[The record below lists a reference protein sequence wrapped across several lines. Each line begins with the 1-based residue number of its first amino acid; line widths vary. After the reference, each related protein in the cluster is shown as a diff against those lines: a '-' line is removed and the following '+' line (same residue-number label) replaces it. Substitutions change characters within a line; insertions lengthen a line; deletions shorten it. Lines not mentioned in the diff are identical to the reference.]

1 MKQTHSILFICM
13 GNICRSPAAEGI
25 MKHKVQ
31 EQGLEHFFYID
42 SAGMHGWHEGELPD
56 NRMRTHASRR
66 GYALTSHSR
75 PIRYDDFEQFDLI
88 IGMDDSNIYDLKRMA
103 PNRESQRKIRR
114 MTDFCRTH
122 KTDCVPDPYY
132 GGASGFELVL
142 DLLED
147 ACDGLLDKLK
157 KGAE

>member
-56 NRMRTHASRR
+56 SRMRTHALRR
-66 GYALTSHSR
+66 GYALISHSR
-75 PIRYDDFEQFDLI
+75 PIQYRDFEKFDLI
-88 IGMDDSNIYDLKRMA
+88 IGMDDSNIQDLKRMA
-103 PNRESQRKIRR
+103 PNSASLQKIRR

-122 KTDCVPDPYY
+122 KADCVPDPYY

-157 KGAE
+157 K

>member
-1 MKQTHSILFICM
+1 MKQLHKILFICM

-31 EQGLEHFFYID
+31 EQDLEHCFYID

-75 PIRYDDFEQFDLI
+75 PIKYNDFEKFDLI
-88 IGMDDSNIYDLKRMA
+88 IGMDDGNLQDLKRMA
-103 PNRESQRKIRR
+103 PDSESLRKIHR
-114 MTDFCRTH
+114 MTDFCTMH
-122 KTDCVPDPYY
+122 EADCVPDPYY
-132 GGASGFELVL
+132 GGSSGFELVL

-147 ACDGLLDKLK
+147 ACDGLLDQLK
-157 KGAE
+157 EQRN

>member
-1 MKQTHSILFICM
+1 M

-25 MKHKVQ
+25 MKKMVQ
-31 EQGLEHFFYID
+31 EQGLEHSFYID

-75 PIRYDDFEQFDLI
+75 PIKYNDFEQFDLI
-88 IGMDDSNIYDLKRMA
+88 IGMDDNNIQDLKRMA
-103 PNRESQRKIRR
+103 PSLEAQRKIRR
-114 MTDFCRTH
+114 MTDFCQTH
-122 KTDCVPDPYY
+122 KADCVPDPYY

-147 ACDGLLDKLK
+147 ACVGLLDELK
-157 KGAE
+157 NQNV

>member
-1 MKQTHSILFICM
+1 MHRILFICM

-25 MKHKVQ
+25 MRHKVQ
-31 EQGLEHFFYID
+31 EQGLEHCFYID

-66 GYALTSHSR
+66 GYTLTSRSR
-75 PIRYDDFEQFDLI
+75 PIKYDDFDRFDLI
-88 IGMDDSNIYDLKRMA
+88 IGMDDNNIYDLKRMT
-103 PNRESQRKIRR
+103 PNRESQQKIRR
-114 MTDFCRTH
+114 MTDFCRIH

-132 GGASGFELVL
+132 GGSSGFELVL

-147 ACDGLLDKLK
+147 ACGGLLDRLK
-157 KGAE
+157 KKLE

>member
-1 MKQTHSILFICM
+1 M

-31 EQGLEHFFYID
+31 ELGLEHFFYID

-56 NRMRTHASRR
+56 SRMRTHALRR
-66 GYALTSHSR
+66 GYALISHSR
-75 PIRYDDFEQFDLI
+75 PIQYRDFEKFDLI
-88 IGMDDSNIYDLKRMA
+88 IGMDDSNIQDLKRMA
-103 PNRESQRKIRR
+103 PNSASLQKIRR

-122 KTDCVPDPYY
+122 KADCVPDPYY

-157 KGAE
+157 K

>member
-1 MKQTHSILFICM
+1 MKQMNRILFICM

-25 MKHKVQ
+25 MKKMVQ
-31 EQGLEHFFYID
+31 EQGLEHSFYID

-75 PIRYDDFEQFDLI
+75 PIKYNDFEQFDLI
-88 IGMDDSNIYDLKRMA
+88 IGMDDNNIQGLKRMA
-103 PNRESQRKIRR
+103 PDLEAQHKIRR
-114 MTDFCRTH
+114 MTDFCQTR
-122 KTDCVPDPYY
+122 KADCVPDPYY

-147 ACDGLLDKLK
+147 ACNGLLEILK
-157 KGAE
+157 KEL

>member
-1 MKQTHSILFICM
+1 MKQLHKILFICM

-31 EQGLEHFFYID
+31 EQDLGHCFYID

-75 PIRYDDFEQFDLI
+75 PIKYNDFEKFDFI
-88 IGMDDSNIYDLKRMA
+88 IGMDDGNLQDLKRMA
-103 PNRESQRKIRR
+103 PDSESLRKIHR
-114 MTDFCRTH
+114 MTDFCTMH
-122 KTDCVPDPYY
+122 KADCVPDPYY
-132 GGASGFELVL
+132 GGSSGFELVL

-147 ACDGLLDKLK
+147 ACDGLLDQLK
-157 KGAE
+157 EQRT